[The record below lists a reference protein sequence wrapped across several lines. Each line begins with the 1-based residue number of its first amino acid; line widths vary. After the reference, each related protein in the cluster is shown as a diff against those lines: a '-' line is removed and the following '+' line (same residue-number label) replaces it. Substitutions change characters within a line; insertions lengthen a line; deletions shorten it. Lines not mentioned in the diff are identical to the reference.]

1 MKKTFKVL
9 AVVAIALGMFFTSC
23 SQTPSNIDVVT
34 VDPSDI
40 TVKVWPGKN
49 VITWTPVVD
58 ADYLLTKNGKAVS
71 LITQDYSY
79 VDSAIEDGQDYE
91 YVIYTFPAGL
101 EVKSEFA
108 GEDLTAIGANKTAYY
123 VKGNKSSATVKAV
136 KPSLLKDGNPIT
148 AIDLADFEPN
158 GNGDYKVSAE
168 NIVFFG
174 MDGKLYIEFPTK
186 PYLTYTYEY
195 FRGNKNIVLDI
206 APTTQATIST
216 DSDARFR
223 SNSGTVLPGAGVYTA
238 QVKVSAAGY
247 PDTIIT
253 VPTTVTIEKLDADE
267 KATGT
272 PTAVYKDEGK
282 TARILWTPA
291 KKSDKTEWAPAN
303 YTVYVADKDNLTAIN
318 VVKEAVLD
326 EEGNPSVDSDGNP
339 IENEVIATLEG
350 VQKGDKV
357 YYVDYEIPN
366 NKLGYKFYVVLKDGD
381 KLEDLDEDDRSV
393 TLNPFAD
400 IPTVTLSNN
409 FDADATYSKF
419 DNQTVSNDAYLRIKG
434 LTDKQSAVVSY
445 KKVTKFANGYYTPA
459 SALLDTEFEA
469 LPAVG
474 TYSTMDFIVSDVKED
489 EGFVFLYE
497 IKEEGK
503 KSYYG
508 VFELAP
514 LNTTDSTSFK
524 LVECEDVRTK
534 DTEAPKYNITFTVDK
549 EEDVDEWTYTY
560 AYAKLDK
567 EGGLATVWSKDYPIS
582 LTWDKTAGI
591 AGLFKYVAKDII
603 LDATDPDLD
612 LVTKDPATGEDKING
627 YKSNYAIKLVKTS
640 KVADVVDVVYDSI
653 EVKKSVE

>member
-108 GEDLTAIGANKTAYY
+108 GEDLTSIGANKTAYY

-174 MDGKLYIEFPTK
+174 KDGKLYIEFPTK
-186 PYLTYTYEY
+186 PYLTYKYEC

-206 APTTQATIST
+206 DPNTAVTVNK
-216 DSDARFR
+216 DSDAKF
-223 SNSGTVLPGAGVYTA
+223 SSDGTVIPGAGEYTA

-253 VPTTVTIEKLDADE
+253 VPTTVTIEKLDAE
-267 KATGT
+267 KATGK
-272 PTAVYKDEGK
+272 PAAYYKDEGK

-291 KKSDKTEWAPAN
+291 VKSDKTEWAPAN

-474 TYSTMDFIVSDVKED
+474 TYDIMDFIVSDVKED
-489 EGFVFLYE
+489 EGVVFLYE

-503 KSYYG
+503 KSFYE
-508 VFELAP
+508 VFALDP
-514 LNTTDSTSFK
+514 LDTADSTSFNFDPQE
-524 LVECEDVRTK
+524 VVRTK
-534 DTEAPKYNITFTVDK
+534 LTETPKFNFTFTVNK

-567 EGGLATVWSKDYPIS
+567 NGGLATVWSEDYPINF
-582 LTWDKTAGI
+582 TWDKTAGI

-612 LVTKDPATGEDKING
+612 LVTQDPATGEDKING

-640 KVADVVDVVYDSI
+640 KVADFVKVDYETI